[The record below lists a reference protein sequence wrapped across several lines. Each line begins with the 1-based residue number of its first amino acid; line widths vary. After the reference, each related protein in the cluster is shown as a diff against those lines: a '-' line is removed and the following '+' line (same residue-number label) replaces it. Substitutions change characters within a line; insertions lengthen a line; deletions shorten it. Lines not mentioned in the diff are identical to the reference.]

1 VEQRTINNFQILTK
15 HKMNQQET
23 IQQMKALKLAG
34 MVTAYQNILNLP
46 LDMQPTADQLLAQLL
61 DAEHLERLN
70 RKTLACIR
78 SARFRYQAMVEEI
91 QYLPQRSLDKN
102 LLLRL
107 ADTSFIKRS
116 ENVFIT
122 GATGCGK
129 SYIAS
134 ALGYQACQI
143 GFKVGYYS
151 MPKLLHKLQFAR
163 ADGSIIKELAKLEKL
178 NLLILDDWGLQPLD
192 TPAKLSLLQ
201 LIEDRHGKNA
211 TIITSQLPVAQ
222 WFEYINEP
230 TLADAILD
238 RLMQQVHRIELKGES
253 MRKNRKSNDLNCS

>member
-1 VEQRTINNFQILTK
+1 
-15 HKMNQQET
+15 MNQQET

-34 MVTAYQNILNLP
+34 MVTAYQNLLNLP

-91 QYLPQRSLDKN
+91 QYLPQRGLDKN

-201 LIEDRHGKNA
+201 LIEDRHGKM
-211 TIITSQLPVAQ
+211 QLLLLRSYLWLNGLNISMNQ
-222 WFEYINEP
+222 HS
-230 TLADAILD
+230 
-238 RLMQQVHRIELKGES
+238 LMPS
-253 MRKNRKSNDLNCS
+253 